1 MFSRDFS
8 SHLNDD
14 RKLNLESNVTETGQS
29 RVVGEE
35 SLDEDKHVR
44 WDISSYGVSSHPSHP
59 SHSLHHSDSQTSGIF
74 SQVRGR
80 EAGARHLMI
89 TFQASSDRSQC
100 SSRLS
105 CDTGPPVEEER
116 LRCLEE
122 ATQRIEQRI
131 VQDWRRN
138 NRHSAIYDDRP
149 LQPPPP
155 GPPADIWSYGCLL
168 AEVMTGRKLFQS
180 GDKLTSVLRPS
191 QLLEMKLGDT
201 ESVWAER
208 GQANMFRLLKDL
220 ILQCIKTDSRQRIT
234 AERALSHPL
243 FLESP
248 EPTMRDLFLL
258 PSPHLQFSQFCQQDP
273 DGESAENCQQILSD
287 LALECSEYGE
297 IRECTLTDGGGHAV
311 IHFEEVR
318 RD

>member
-29 RVVGEE
+29 RVGGEE
-35 SLDEDKHVR
+35 SLEEDKHVR
-44 WDISSYGVSSHPSHP
+44 WDISSYGPSSHPSHP
-59 SHSLHHSDSQTSGIF
+59 SHGLHHSDSQTSGIF
-74 SQVRGR
+74 S
-80 EAGARHLMI
+80 
-89 TFQASSDRSQC
+89 QASSDRSQC

-116 LRCLEE
+116 LRSLEE
-122 ATQRIEQRI
+122 ASQRMEQRI

-149 LQPPPP
+149 SQPPPP

-180 GDKLTSVLRPS
+180 GDKLASVLRPS

-201 ESVWAER
+201 ESVWA
-208 GQANMFRLLKDL
+208 GQGAGDMFRLFKDL

-234 AERALSHPL
+234 AEKALTHPL
-243 FLESP
+243 FLETP

-258 PSPHLQFSQFCQQDP
+258 PSPHLQFSQFCQQQEP
-273 DGESAENCQQILSD
+273 GSGSGQSTENCQQILED

-297 IRECTLTDGGGHAV
+297 IRECTLSSHGGHAV